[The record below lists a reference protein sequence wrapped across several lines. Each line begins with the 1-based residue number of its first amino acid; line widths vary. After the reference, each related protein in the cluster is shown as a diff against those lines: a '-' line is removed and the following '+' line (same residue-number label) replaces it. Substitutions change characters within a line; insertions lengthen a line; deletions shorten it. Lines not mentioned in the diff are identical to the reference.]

1 MQDLKLGSTRRLI
14 HLVFDD
20 VNQSRKSEG
29 GMMAPEP
36 YQRVLSFLKRGAS
49 KGKTD
54 LTFSEIRNA
63 FSDMD
68 QSDLLV
74 EVHRLRDE
82 WVLNEVS
89 PFCYTVNKKLLKV
102 TKAEQRRVPQEELPK
117 EAEPVVEKKSYYERK
132 ERISPKFVAEIRAES
147 MQYVPVIKKIILN
160 LASDYARSA
169 LSSEYV
175 FHSHLINKC
184 IRQELGDVFDP
195 EHLRLYSH
203 YALEELTENGF
214 IRKQDRVHWSFSLS
228 KLEMVSE
235 SPIVH

>member
-1 MQDLKLGSTRRLI
+1 MHI
-14 HLVFDD
+14 VFDD
-20 VNQSRKSEG
+20 NQNRNSEG
-29 GMMAPEP
+29 ETMAPEP
-36 YQRVLSFLKRGAS
+36 YQRILSFLKKGAS
-49 KGKTD
+49 KGKID

-89 PFCYTVNKKLLKV
+89 PFCYTVNKKLLKGAKV
-102 TKAEQRRVPQEELPK
+102 EQRQQPPQVEIAK
-117 EAEPVVEKKSYYERK
+117 EEPVEKRSFYERK
-132 ERISPKFVAEIRAES
+132 ERISPKFVAEIKAES
-147 MQYVPVIKKIILN
+147 MQYVPVIRKIIIN
-160 LASDYARSA
+160 LASEFARNGT
-169 LSSEYV
+169 SSDYV

-203 YALEELTENGF
+203 YALEELTETGF
-214 IRKQDRVHWSFSLS
+214 IRKQDRVHWTFSLS
-228 KLEMVSE
+228 NLELLQE